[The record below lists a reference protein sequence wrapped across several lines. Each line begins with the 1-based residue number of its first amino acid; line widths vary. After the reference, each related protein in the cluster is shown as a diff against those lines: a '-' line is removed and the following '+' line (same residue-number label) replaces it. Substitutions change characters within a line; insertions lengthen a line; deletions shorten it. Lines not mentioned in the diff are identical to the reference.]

1 MSSSSVVR
9 WKTAVVATALILTAC
24 APPPADPPPVLDAGK
39 CSKNVLDTLYP
50 GILTFGADEPVY
62 PPWYLGDDPANGEGF
77 EGALAY
83 ALAAALQY
91 SPDDVRWIRVPFT
104 TALAPGAKPFDVNLS
119 QFSITDQRRAAVD
132 FSVPYFDVTQAV
144 VTVRTSPAAA
154 ARNLADLRA
163 VRLGAQIGSTSQTDA
178 SALGGTR
185 PVQAY
190 NSTVDAKLALLDGTI
205 DAVVADLPTAFTLA
219 NELRDGVIVGQLPAT
234 DDAGEQFGV
243 VLDHGSSLTRCVSWA
258 VETLR
263 SDGSLD
269 RLERQWLADA
279 GRAPVL
285 S

>member
-1 MSSSSVVR
+1 M
-9 WKTAVVATALILTAC
+9 VATALILTAC
-24 APPPADPPPVLDAGK
+24 APPPAGPPPVLDAGK

-144 VTVRTSPAAA
+144 VTVRSSPAAA

>member
-1 MSSSSVVR
+1 MR
-9 WKTAVVATALILTAC
+9 WKTAVVATTLILTAC
-24 APPPADPPPVLDAGK
+24 APPPAGPPPVLDAGK
-39 CSKNVLDTLYP
+39 CSRTVLDTLYP

-132 FSVPYFDVTQAV
+132 FSAPYFDVTQAV
-144 VTVRTSPAAA
+144 VTVRSSPAAA
-154 ARNLADLRA
+154 ARTLAELRA
-163 VRLGAQIGSTSQTDA
+163 VRLGAQIGSTSQADA

-190 NSTVDAKLALLDGTI
+190 NSTVDAKMALLDGTI

-219 NELRDGVIVGQLPAT
+219 NELRDGIIVGQLPAT
-234 DDAGEQFGV
+234 HDAGEQFGV

-263 SDGSLD
+263 SDGTLD